1 MNSHN
6 SLSDLA
12 LIPLLE
18 KKKTYVDTQYSM
30 FINTY
35 LKLGLKTCTWHQSR
49 IHSFSRMRLLL
60 KTERERGDDC
70 SLSDMPKQ
78 NLHWMGKSERGTY
91 HMRVGTSHK

>member
-6 SLSDLA
+6 SLSNLA
-12 LIPLLE
+12 LIPIVG
-18 KKKTYVDTQYSM
+18 KKTNVDTQYSM

-35 LKLGLKTCTWHQSR
+35 LKLGLKMCTWHQSR
-49 IHSFSRMRLLL
+49 IHSFSRMQLLL

-78 NLHWMGKSERGTY
+78 KSPLDGEVRER
-91 HMRVGTSHK
+91 HVSDESRDLS